1 MIIRDALEAD
11 LPAIVEIYNEAIR
24 GRMST
29 AQLDEVSVAERLPW
43 FRQHS
48 AKSHPLW
55 VTEID
60 GQIAGWF
67 SFHPFIKRAAYGGT
81 AEISV
86 YVSERFR
93 RRGVGKRLM
102 EKAIAHSP
110 ELKLSVLLGLIFE
123 HNEAS
128 LHLFERMGFERWGF
142 LPRVACVEGRDRGVM
157 IVGRQIAHCVSSGT
171 ETPVSVIREAPS
183 RTRL

>member
-29 AQLDEVSVAERLPW
+29 AQLEEVSVEERLPW

-55 VTEID
+55 VAEIG
-60 GQIAGWF
+60 GQIGGWF
-67 SFHPFIKRAAYGGT
+67 SFHPFIKRAAYRGT

-93 RRGVGKRLM
+93 RRGVGKALM

-123 HNEAS
+123 HNGPS

-142 LPRVACVEGRDRGVM
+142 LPCVARVDSVERGVVIM
-157 IVGRQIAHCVSSGT
+157 GRHIAT
-171 ETPVSVIREAPS
+171 S
-183 RTRL
+183 R

>member
-24 GRMST
+24 GRIST
-29 AQLDEVSVAERLPW
+29 AQLDEVSVEERLPW

-55 VTEID
+55 VAEID
-60 GQIAGWF
+60 GEIAGWF
-67 SFHPFIKRAAYGGT
+67 SFHPFIRRAAYRGT

-93 RRGVGKRLM
+93 RRGVGKALL
-102 EKAIAHSP
+102 EKALGYSP
-110 ELKLSVLLGLIFE
+110 ELKLSALVGFIFE
-123 HNEAS
+123 HNEPS
-128 LHLFERMGFERWGF
+128 LRLFGRMGFECWGF
-142 LPRVACVEGRDRGVM
+142 LPGVALVDAVERSVVIMGRPVANGDGLPP
-157 IVGRQIAHCVSSGT
+157 GR
-171 ETPVSVIREAPS
+171 
-183 RTRL
+183 